1 MLYDNHNRKINYL
14 RLAVTDRCNLR
25 CHYCMPEDG
34 LDWLG
39 RKEIMSYE
47 EMLRI
52 SKLLVQMGIDKIR
65 ITGGEPFVRKDII
78 LFISE
83 LAKINGLKQIN
94 LTTNGVLTQPFI
106 PEFKA
111 LKIKSCNLSLDT
123 LNRQRF
129 FDITRRDEF
138 DNVMK
143 TLDALL
149 MHDIEVKI
157 NAVVMKNINTDEIH
171 EMVALTQKLPVV
183 MRFIEEMPFNGEG
196 HDYSGIEWNYIKI
209 LDTIKN
215 SFPDIYK
222 IKDSP
227 NSTALNY
234 KIPNHKGTV
243 GIIPAYTRSFC
254 GSCNRIRLTPE
265 GSLKTC
271 LYGDAVLN
279 VKDMMRANLTD
290 FEMQTFLQNSF
301 QNRAKDGW
309 EAEKQRQQ
317 NGIFESMASIGG

>member
-1 MLYDNHNRKINYL
+1 
-14 RLAVTDRCNLR
+14 
-25 CHYCMPEDG
+25 MPEDG

-171 EMVALTQKLPVV
+171 EMVALTQKLPIA

-279 VKDMMRANLTD
+279 VKDMMRADLTD
-290 FEMQTFLQNSF
+290 LEMQTFLQNSF

>member
-1 MLYDNHNRKINYL
+1 
-14 RLAVTDRCNLR
+14 
-25 CHYCMPEDG
+25 
-34 LDWLG
+34 
-39 RKEIMSYE
+39 
-47 EMLRI
+47 
-52 SKLLVQMGIDKIR
+52 
-65 ITGGEPFVRKDII
+65 
-78 LFISE
+78 
-83 LAKINGLKQIN
+83 
-94 LTTNGVLTQPFI
+94 
-106 PEFKA
+106 
-111 LKIKSCNLSLDT
+111 
-123 LNRQRF
+123 
-129 FDITRRDEF
+129 
-138 DNVMK
+138 
-143 TLDALL
+143 
-149 MHDIEVKI
+149 
-157 NAVVMKNINTDEIH
+157 
-171 EMVALTQKLPVV
+171 

-279 VKDMMRANLTD
+279 VKDMMRADLTD
-290 FEMQTFLQNSF
+290 LEMQTFLQNSF